1 MANVTECS
9 HSAVTNFIRGVN
21 AQLWRSNTLMAAN
34 AVLVLIMV
42 AISASGRHYRQ
53 VGVTRFVFQG
63 ATVLYLPII
72 SYVVSSIGKYN
83 TRGLDMYCYGEYNVV
98 MLLIWAVLV
107 QIVGTNTSATV
118 AIDDDDGQK
127 LGPSIELLARAVW
140 TSYLVFYYLHHHYL
154 IMPSITFHYKSFIQR
169 HYLWNFL
176 IVLCVLS
183 FAKITLKF
191 YAFEKARRSFALGRN
206 SRLVAGY
213 MEQLLGENHQG
224 SENEL
229 IPPLIVMGE
238 EKQEIEETPHGYTIK
253 QRKNSL
259 VTINKV
265 WQMADNNDILLARR
279 PWLTNLCLSFALFKL
294 LKHQFAKCH
303 LVVLGSTKAFNFV
316 LNVLLNKRNPET
328 VFRVIAN
335 EVSFILDSYY
345 SSLPTSNFG
354 RLLPVLNII
363 VSLSI
368 ITWCLLAMAKTA
380 YLSDPS
386 VTHQI
391 YCEPSC
397 VLPMENRFY
406 SNYNQLYLG
415 NILFNSLPTY
425 SLFVVVILAE
435 AWDIISYFCS
445 NWFKVTLLCSYVTH
459 VSWQQSPCM
468 QRLLALVLPFK
479 IKFIKNYWTDKMG
492 QASLPAQPQPK
503 KCVFTQPF
511 FYFFGLRPRLQHVN
525 VSSDVKASII
535 DTLKN
540 SNNCLSK
547 GTTALLNNG
556 IGNHVLWACEE
567 QDTSHVILV
576 WHIATGIFEARYG
589 ASTGCSAEKNTTMH
603 LSRYCVY
610 LMESTPEL
618 LPPDKAWSKKLYK
631 IVSEDIKRALPGGSM
646 SVEYGSMVE
655 LLGGESRHEVV
666 NKGAR
671 LGKQLVELV
680 QDEETG
686 WHILASFWSELI
698 LYVAP
703 SHNIKAHKK
712 ARANG
717 TELVTLIWALLRHAE
732 IDRPNTQAVV

>member
-492 QASLPAQPQPK
+492 QASLLAQPQPK

-567 QDTSHVILV
+567 TRHIPCYPCLAHRHRHLRGQV
-576 WHIATGIFEARYG
+576 WSFNR
-589 ASTGCSAEKNTTMH
+589 
-603 LSRYCVY
+603 
-610 LMESTPEL
+610 
-618 LPPDKAWSKKLYK
+618 
-631 IVSEDIKRALPGGSM
+631 
-646 SVEYGSMVE
+646 
-655 LLGGESRHEVV
+655 LLGR
-666 NKGAR
+666 
-671 LGKQLVELV
+671 
-680 QDEETG
+680 EE
-686 WHILASFWSELI
+686 H
-698 LYVAP
+698 
-703 SHNIKAHKK
+703 HNAFVKVLCLSDGIHS
-712 ARANG
+712 
-717 TELVTLIWALLRHAE
+717 
-732 IDRPNTQAVV
+732 